1 MEKLILNPGKLVFLT
16 ILAFNVANAQSD
28 NLQRLKEY
36 VDNGQLV
43 IYTGSSIMSDSNAS
57 SLTYV
62 DFCADGTY
70 FYDYEGSFLVKGTK
84 GTSSENDRA
93 MGAGVANNAGTW
105 QIMENQG
112 SFILEVTDNMGQK
125 GYYPIN
131 IQNLLAGKWK
141 YGNTTYVFA
150 PKKGRCGQ

>member
-1 MEKLILNPGKLVFLT
+1 MEKLILSRGKWVFVLT
-16 ILAFNVANAQSD
+16 LLFNVATAQSD

-70 FYDYEGSFLVKGTK
+70 FYDYEGSFVVKGTK
-84 GTSSENDRA
+84 HTSTEDSMA
-93 MGAGVANNAGTW
+93 SGAGVSKNSGTW
-105 QIMENQG
+105 QIMESQG
-112 SFILEVTDNMGQK
+112 SFVLEVTDYMGQK

-131 IQNLLAGKWK
+131 IQNLMAGKWK

-150 PKKGRCGQ
+150 PKKGRCGP

>member
-1 MEKLILNPGKLVFLT
+1 MQKLILRKGKAVFVMTLLV
-16 ILAFNVANAQSD
+16 NVAIAQSD

-43 IYTGSSIMSDSNAS
+43 IYTGSSIVSSSSAS

-70 FYDYEGSFLVKGTK
+70 FYDYEGSFVVKGTK
-84 GTSSENDRA
+84 HTSSEDSMA
-93 MGAGVANNAGTW
+93 SGAGVSKNSGTW

-112 SFILEVTDNMGQK
+112 SFVLEVTDYMGQK

-150 PKKGRCGQ
+150 PKKGRCGR